1 MERITL
7 TSKPQLFS
15 CMKSRQYSQKFQ
27 LSKPNL
33 LHSNVYALRKII
45 SAKKSKDNKQQ
56 PKIQCLFLILSIE
69 ESQLKGSYGSSPVSL
84 MKPIIANASV

>member
-1 MERITL
+1 MLHFGRNTLTDYYCVIMERITL

-33 LHSNVYALRKII
+33 LHSNVYALREDT
-45 SAKKSKDNKQQ
+45 SAKKAKTTISSQRYSVCSLSFQQ
-56 PKIQCLFLILSIE
+56 KNLR
-69 ESQLKGSYGSSPVSL
+69 
-84 MKPIIANASV
+84 